1 MKIYLAENA
10 FFKPFGNSSLDQ
22 ITHMMNQVEIE
33 RCSSREMWQAG
44 DNLRLPGPDRRGIL
58 LLNLEKADTYKVNE
72 MGMFTIKPSVVGG
85 EKVDEIMNTLP
96 LINTKKREFSP
107 TDTTQMG
114 SLPKHPTKI
123 KKNDDLRVKFFDG
136 RKPDSADGSP
146 VLRQREKRI
155 KRTPGR
161 RKSTISGQTLIT
173 SIFSPR
179 TDS

>member
-1 MKIYLAENA
+1 
-10 FFKPFGNSSLDQ
+10 
-22 ITHMMNQVEIE
+22 
-33 RCSSREMWQAG
+33 MWQAG

-96 LINTKKREFSP
+96 LVNTKKREFSP

-123 KKNDDLRVKFFDG
+123 KKNDDLRVRFNKSFFDG

-146 VLRQREKRI
+146 VKTEGEENQKNAWEKI
-155 KRTPGR
+155 
-161 RKSTISGQTLIT
+161 INYLW
-173 SIFSPR
+173 
-179 TDS
+179 TDLDYLNL

>member
-1 MKIYLAENA
+1 
-10 FFKPFGNSSLDQ
+10 
-22 ITHMMNQVEIE
+22 
-33 RCSSREMWQAG
+33 
-44 DNLRLPGPDRRGIL
+44 
-58 LLNLEKADTYKVNE
+58 
-72 MGMFTIKPSVVGG
+72 
-85 EKVDEIMNTLP
+85 
-96 LINTKKREFSP
+96 
-107 TDTTQMG
+107 MG

-161 RKSTISGQTLIT
+161 RLSTISGQTLIT

-179 TDS
+179 TDSSGEDSSISTLEQRENYVKNEDVDSFSTPKGATK

>member
-96 LINTKKREFSP
+96 LVNTKKREFSP

-123 KKNDDLRVKFFDG
+123 KKNDDLRVRFNKSFFDG
-136 RKPDSADGSP
+136 SKPDSVDGSP
-146 VLRQREKRI
+146 VKTEGEENQKNAWEKI
-155 KRTPGR
+155 
-161 RKSTISGQTLIT
+161 INYLW
-173 SIFSPR
+173 
-179 TDS
+179 TDLDYLNL